1 MGEIPEGSDF
11 RRFVS
16 SKTHLHI
23 MGRRWAIC
31 VQFTCSICRSC
42 SGILCFRVE
51 GLSHPVVYDV
61 DDGDLRRGEHG
72 VLCVLPLPAKGIG
85 RQLLDVDGFRSND
98 GNRWRSNDES
108 ALPADDDALL
118 HLLGWFG
125 LCGWEEWEG

>member
-1 MGEIPEGSDF
+1 MGYCVSVLKGSPIQLYMTSMTVTF
-11 RRFVS
+11 
-16 SKTHLHI
+16 
-23 MGRRWAIC
+23 
-31 VQFTCSICRSC
+31 
-42 SGILCFRVE
+42 
-51 GLSHPVVYDV
+51 
-61 DDGDLRRGEHG
+61 G
-72 VLCVLPLPAKGIG
+72 VGSMVFYASYHYLAKGIG